1 MSMKSGSFVRT
12 MLSIAVPVTLQNL
25 LFSSFTLV
33 DTVMIGR
40 LGDTPLAAVGMAG
53 KWSWFLSI
61 VFFGCTSGA
70 GVFMAQYF
78 GAGNT
83 KGIRR
88 TYGLMTILTLAA
100 SILFALAALIAPKA
114 IVSLFTD
121 DQEAVRIGAQYL
133 RIIALSYPFQAL
145 ARSGGMLL
153 QSTQRVMIPFIGAA
167 CSVVTNV
174 VLNALLIFGLCGF
187 PALGVEGA
195 AIASAIAAVVNMAVI
210 YAAGYRQ
217 NTMLRTPVSDMLD
230 IRRDFVKEYVRIGAP
245 TMFNE
250 TTWSLSILIYSAIF
264 GHMSTEGYAAVTV
277 VKSIEDLM
285 CVAIFGLGSSCAVMI
300 GSMIGRGEIDKA
312 KYCARMHLILVVGLS
327 LVIGAAVLAARHPI
341 ISLFGVS
348 GAVRADAAV
357 ILAIYALEM
366 WLRNIPYLLVVGIFR
381 AGGDTKYA
389 LIVDFAAAYLVG
401 IPLTALAGLVLHW
414 SLPVTYLIMYL
425 VEDVLKV
432 FLYGAH
438 YRSGKWIRPVA

>member
-1 MSMKSGSFVRT
+1 MAKNSGSLIRT
-12 MLSIAVPVTLQNL
+12 MLSIAIPVTLQNL

-33 DTVMIGR
+33 DTLMIGQ

-53 KWSWFLSI
+53 KWSWFLSV

-78 GAGNT
+78 GAENV

-88 TYGLMTILTLAA
+88 TYGLMTIFALGA
-100 SILFALAALIAPKA
+100 SLLFALAAIIAPQT
-114 IVSLFTD
+114 IVSMFTRD
-121 DQEAVRIGAQYL
+121 EEAIRLGAAYL
-133 RIIALSYPFQAL
+133 RIIALSYPFQAF

-153 QSTQRVMIPFIGAA
+153 QSTQRVMIPFVGAA

-210 YAAGYRQ
+210 YIAGWK
-217 NTMLRTPVSDMLD
+217 TDSMLRTPLSDMLD
-230 IRRDFVKEYVRIGAP
+230 ISKDFVRDYIRIGAP

-250 TTWSLSILIYSAIF
+250 TTWSLGILIYSAIF
-264 GHMSTEGYAAVTV
+264 GHMSTQAYAAVTIV
-277 VKSIEDLM
+277 RSIEDLT
-285 CVAIFGLGSSCAVMI
+285 CVAVFGLGASCAVMI

-312 KYCARMHLILVVGLS
+312 KYCAKAHLILVTAISV
-327 LVIGAAVLAARHPI
+327 VIGVAALLLRRPI

-348 GAVRADAAV
+348 PEVTADAMMV
-357 ILAIYALEM
+357 LSIYAMEM
-366 WLRNIPYLLVVGIFR
+366 WLRNIPYMLVVGIFR
-381 AGGDTKYA
+381 AGGDTRYA
-389 LIVDFAAAYLVG
+389 LFVDFGTAYLIG
-401 IPLTALAGLVLHW
+401 IPLTALSGLVLHW

-432 FLYGAH
+432 ILYGAH
-438 YRSGKWIRPVA
+438 YRSGKWIRPVV

>member
-1 MSMKSGSFVRT
+1 MPKHSGSFVKT
-12 MLSIAVPVTLQNL
+12 MLSIAIPVTLQNL

-33 DTVMIGR
+33 DTLMIGQ

-78 GAGNT
+78 GAGNV

-88 TYGLMTILTLAA
+88 TYGLMCILTLGA
-100 SILFALAALIAPKA
+100 SVLFALAALFAPQA
-114 IVSLFTD
+114 ILSLFTKD
-121 DQEAVRIGAQYL
+121 TEAIRLGTAYL

-145 ARSGGMLL
+145 SKAGGMLL

-167 CSVVTNV
+167 CSVAANI

-195 AIASAIAAVVNMAVI
+195 AIASAIAAAVNMAVI
-210 YAAGYRQ
+210 YAAGLKT
-217 NTMLRTPVSDMLD
+217 NSMLRAPLSDMLD
-230 IRRDFVKEYVRIGAP
+230 IRRDFVKDYIRIGAP

-264 GHMSTEGYAAVTV
+264 GHMGTQEYAAVTV
-277 VKSIEDLM
+277 VRSIEDLM
-285 CVAIFGLGSSCAVMI
+285 CVAIFGLGASCAVMI

-312 KYCARMHLILVVGLS
+312 KHCANAHLKQVVSLS
-327 LVIGAAVLAARHPI
+327 VVIGAAVLLLRRPI

-348 GAVRADAAV
+348 DVVTADAAV
-357 ILAIYALEM
+357 LLAIFALEM
-366 WLRNIPYLLVVGIFR
+366 WLRNIPYMLVVGIFR
-381 AGGDTKYA
+381 AGGDTRYA
-389 LIVDFAAAYLVG
+389 LFVDFGTAYLIG

-425 VEDVLKV
+425 LEDAIKV

-438 YRSGKWIRPVA
+438 YRSGKWIKPVV